1 MEKKLDNSKVV
12 AIPRAQPPADLSPE
26 QARVW
31 VALTNRMPS
40 DYFGAEHYPVMKQL
54 CRHVSASDVIAQ
66 LIEQELAREEVHI
79 PRLTTLY
86 KQQEVES
93 RAITALSRTM
103 RLTHQSN
110 IDAHTS
116 RTPPVTVDAPWVKYA
131 SN

>member
-1 MEKKLDNSKVV
+1 MTKKLDNSKVV
-12 AIPRAQPPADLSPE
+12 AIPRAKAPTELTPE
-26 QARVW
+26 QALEW

-40 DYFGAEHYPVMKQL
+40 DYFGAEHIPVMVQW
-54 CRHVSASDVIAQ
+54 CRHIVAARVVAQ
-66 LIEQELAREEVHI
+66 LIEQELARDELHI